1 MITELNKKNAKQE
14 FKDSPSAAGVYLI
27 RNTITNMRLLLSA
40 QNARGA
46 LNRHQFE
53 LRYHQHRNRRMQ
65 AEWNEYGEAAF
76 EFILLK
82 NVKPDEKNIK
92 EALSNMLDEYKQQY
106 GSSDSN
112 TWY

>member
-1 MITELNKKNAKQE
+1 
-14 FKDSPSAAGVYLI
+14 
-27 RNTITNMRLLLSA
+27 
-40 QNARGA
+40 
-46 LNRHQFE
+46 
-53 LRYHQHRNRRMQ
+53 MQ